1 MGLGPGERG
10 SLLLPGPP
18 GERHL
23 LCVPIFLAR
32 SVCLSTFAVRM
43 DLGKLY
49 ERGDFILL
57 PTLKTYADALT
68 FAKRAGYR
76 NRDEE
81 DESPRRPLT
90 AVRNTLATV
99 WPLF

>member
-1 MGLGPGERG
+1 
-10 SLLLPGPP
+10 
-18 GERHL
+18 
-23 LCVPIFLAR
+23 
-32 SVCLSTFAVRM
+32 M

-99 WPLF
+99 WPLFLHLCSLDALSDTLSSR